1 MPVVNDSALEVRAQ
15 GSLRLSS
22 TSLEEP
28 VWVNNTNVLWDHRR
42 TLFRVAI
49 CALLLSTTVAFL
61 LPKQYESTARIMP
74 PDQSGGGTALIAALA
89 GKSMLGGGLGAL
101 ASSFFG
107 LHNSSALFVEL
118 LQSTSVR
125 GDLVD
130 QFDLQK
136 VYRSRYRFSA
146 IKRLAHRTDI
156 TEDRKSGVITITVTD
171 TDRRRARDMTQAYLD
186 QLDGLLIRVNTSAA
200 RRERQFIEQRL
211 ITVKAELEKAQLELS
226 DYSSKNTTLDVK
238 EQTKAMVD
246 AGAKLQAQLIV
257 ARSERDSLEQI
268 YSPNNVRVRA
278 TQARV
283 SELERELQK
292 LAGSSTASSNLPEQD
307 DAGTIY
313 PPLRQLPVLAVRWAD
328 LYRRVRV
335 SETVF
340 DLLTEE
346 YETARI
352 EEAKSI
358 PTVSVID
365 SPTWPEKKSFPPRVI
380 LILSLTFTSVFIVAV
395 GILMAQRWRAVDVL
409 DPRKM
414 LAERIWISLRNHAT
428 IFRPNR
434 RPAE

>member
-1 MPVVNDSALEVRAQ
+1 MPVVNDSALTVRDKEA
-15 GSLRLSS
+15 
-22 TSLEEP
+22 LELAGVAP
-28 VWVNNTNVLWDHRR
+28 QDAAWVINAGLLWDRR
-42 TLFRVAI
+42 RLLFRVAA
-49 CALLLSTTVAFL
+49 CALLVSAAFAFL

-74 PDQSGGGTALIAALA
+74 PDQSAGGTAILAALA
-89 GKSMLGGGLGAL
+89 GKSMLGGLGAL
-101 ASSFFG
+101 ASGFFG
-107 LHNSSALFVEL
+107 LHNSSALFVDL
-118 LQSTSVR
+118 LQSTSVKEH
-125 GDLVD
+125 LVD
-130 QFDLQK
+130 QFHLQQ
-136 VYRSRYRFSA
+136 VYRTHYRFDA
-146 IKRLAHRTDI
+146 IKRLARRTDI

-171 TDRRRARDMTQAYLD
+171 NDRQRARDMTQAYLD

-211 ITVKAELEKAQLELS
+211 TTVKAELEKAQLELS
-226 DYSSKNTTLDVK
+226 DYASKNTTLDVK

-292 LAGSSTASSNLPEQD
+292 MAGSSTVSSYPPEQE
-307 DAGTIY
+307 DAATIY

-328 LYRRVRV
+328 LYRKVRV

-365 SPTWPEKKSFPPRVI
+365 SPNWPEKKSFPPR
-380 LILSLTFTSVFIVAV
+380 LILMLAFTSASIFVTAV
-395 GILMAQRWRAVDVL
+395 CLLAGERWRRLDVL
-409 DPRKM
+409 DPRKL
-414 LAERIWISLRNHAT
+414 LAQRIWTSIRTQWVNSTALR
-428 IFRPNR
+428 R
-434 RPAE
+434 RSA

>member
-1 MPVVNDSALEVRAQ
+1 MPVLNESALELRGQ
-15 GSLRLSS
+15 GALKLSS
-22 TSLEEP
+22 PCPDEP
-28 VWVNNTNVLWDHRR
+28 AWVNNTSVLWDHRR
-42 TLFRVAI
+42 MLFRVAVY
-49 CALLLSTTVAFL
+49 ALIISTAIAFL
-61 LPKQYESTARIMP
+61 LPKEYESTARIMP

-89 GKSMLGGGLGAL
+89 GKSMLGGLGAL
-101 ASSFFG
+101 ASGLFG

-125 GDLVD
+125 EHLVD

-136 VYRSRYRFSA
+136 VYRTRYRLDA
-146 IKRLAHRTDI
+146 IKRLKHSTDI
-156 TEDRKSGVITITVTD
+156 TEDRKSGVITIIVTD

-186 QLDGLLIRVNTSAA
+186 QLDSLLIRVNTSAA

-211 ITVKAELEKAQLELS
+211 TTVKAELEKAQLELS
-226 DYSSKNTTLDVK
+226 DYSSRNTTLDVK

-292 LAGSSTASSNLPEQD
+292 LAGSSTPSSDSPEQD
-307 DAGTIY
+307 DAASIY
-313 PPLRQLPVLAVRWAD
+313 PPLRQLPVLAVRWAN

-335 SETVF
+335 SETVY

-365 SPTWPEKKSFPPRVI
+365 SPTWPEKKSFPPR
-380 LILSLTFTSVFIVAV
+380 LIIMLGLTFVSVAAASIVLLLAR
-395 GILMAQRWRAVDVL
+395 RWRAVDAL
-409 DPRKM
+409 DPRKL
-414 LAERIWISLRNHAT
+414 LAERIWISVRNHA
-428 IFRPNR
+428 ISFPQNR
-434 RPAE
+434 RRAQ